1 MSGLSAEEKMAM
13 VSLLSEITG
22 SKDDVFLRSVLES
35 SGYDFE
41 ACAAML
47 VEDQRAAQTLELPI
61 KVVFEEQEYEYC
73 MKRTDTIAALK
84 DQIQNDTN
92 IVPGEQ
98 MLIVASTHVEPEGSH
113 LLGDVAG
120 NDHLLIVHLL
130 TPNSAA

>member
-1 MSGLSAEEKMAM
+1 MPLSCHCFPAT
-13 VSLLSEITG
+13 LLPFQS
-22 SKDDVFLRSVLES
+22 
-35 SGYDFE
+35 
-41 ACAAML
+41 
-47 VEDQRAAQTLELPI
+47 Q
-61 KVVFEEQEYEYC
+61 
-73 MKRTDTIAALK
+73 LK